1 MGGPYGGELRLD
13 MLLAGVVLGLVGA
26 LFVALIRFQAR
37 RIVGRRATVA
47 LDEERFRT
55 LFEET
60 QQALTL
66 IEKGRFVAAN
76 KAALAMLR
84 YERVE
89 DLVGLT
95 PMDISP
101 RVQPDGRLS
110 AEKAEE
116 VIQRALA
123 HGSNQFEWEHIRAD
137 GEHFMALVLLT
148 AIRAGDHQ
156 SLHVVWSDISAQ
168 KRAERELAE
177 YRDELERRVAA
188 RTAELA
194 ATTESLRSASEEQQA
209 VFDAAT
215 VGIVLTRNRTILR
228 CNRTLERTLGY
239 EPGELLGKSTAVLYG
254 GAEAFAEVG
263 ARIAADFARQGFYRE
278 ERDVVR
284 KDGGRVWARLGAQAI
299 DAHDPSKGMAGTI
312 EDISAERVTTM
323 EMARARTLAEDAART
338 KADFL
343 ANMSHEIRTPMNA
356 VIGLTH
362 LLLRTELTL
371 HQREYLRKVQAS
383 SQMLMG
389 VLNDILDFSKIDA
402 GQLVVEHVDFELE
415 RLLNNVAALVAEKTA
430 SKGLELVVKVA
441 PNVPN
446 NLVGDPLRVGQ
457 ILTNYANNAV
467 KFTEHGEVAISAEV
481 VSQQGRALRLRFLVR
496 DTGIGIAEDKRD
508 QLFNSFQQADTS
520 ITRKYGGTG
529 LGLAISKRLAVL
541 MDGEVGVESEPG
553 VGSTFWFTVSLAAG
567 KDSSKRFLP
576 RADLRGR
583 RVLLV
588 DNNELAREVIGDMLR
603 GMTFAVKTAA
613 SGAQALAELTRAE
626 QAGEP
631 IELVFLDWQ
640 MPVLDGQQTAEAIG
654 RLGLRVQPP
663 LVMLAAYGQ
672 DPQAQSPGQVRIAE
686 VLVKP
691 VSPSQLFD
699 AIMRALGVNAATRHT
714 ARFDAD
720 ELLPDVSSLVGAR
733 VLLAEDNELNQEVA
747 REFLQTAG
755 VEVDLAEDGA
765 VALRKVQ
772 ERSYDLV
779 LMDMQM
785 PVMDGLTA
793 TAEIRKLEGLR
804 ELPIVAMTANAMAG
818 DRVRCMDAGM
828 NDHIAKPITPQIL
841 LSKLLEWIPARQG
854 SALPPPVGPVSRP
867 PSPSAHVLDGIAGLD
882 VALGLRQM
890 AGRDAL
896 YLSVLAKFAAKQ
908 GDVPPRIAAA
918 VAAGDWTLA
927 EREVHTLKGVAATI
941 GATRL
946 RATAEQLE
954 RAIRTRQPSTEM
966 AALQTALADAL
977 PPLLAAIAKQLPP
990 KIAAPPV
997 PLDPTA
1003 ARDVCVQLALRLN
1016 NDDFASRA
1024 LLDAN
1029 EGMLQ
1034 AALGGDFPRISEA
1047 VGNCDFADALAFLE
1061 EAARSHGIALH

>member
-1 MGGPYGGELRLD
+1 MGVQVGSDMRLD
-13 MLLAGVVLGLVGA
+13 ILLAGVVLGLV
-26 LFVALIRFQAR
+26 VALLAVFVRFQFR
-37 RIVGRRATVA
+37 RIVGRRKTVA
-47 LDEERFRT
+47 LDEERFRR

-60 QQALTL
+60 RQAITL
-66 IEKGRFVAAN
+66 IENGRFVDAN
-76 KAALAMLR
+76 KAALVMLR
-84 YERVE
+84 RERLA
-89 DLVGLT
+89 DLIGMT

-110 AEKAEE
+110 DEKAAE
-116 VIQRALA
+116 VIRSALA

-137 GEHFMALVLLT
+137 GEHFIALVLLT
-148 AIRAGDHQ
+148 AIRQGGRTI
-156 SLHVVWSDISAQ
+156 LHVVWTDISAQ
-168 KRAERELAE
+168 KHAERELAE
-177 YRDELERRVAA
+177 YREELERRVAA

-215 VGIVLTRNRTILR
+215 VGIVLARNRTILR

-254 GAEAFAEVG
+254 GAAAFAEVG
-263 ARIAADFARQGFYRE
+263 ERIKADFARQGFYRE

-284 KDGGRVWARLGAQAI
+284 KDGTRVWARLGAQAI
-299 DAHDPSKGMAGTI
+299 DPEDPSKGMAGTI
-312 EDISAERVTTM
+312 EDISAERVATM
-323 EMARARTLAEDAART
+323 EMERARTLAEDAART

-356 VIGLTH
+356 VIGLTQ

-415 RLLNNVAALVAEKTA
+415 RLLDNVAALVAEKTA
-430 SKGLELVVKVA
+430 SKGLELIVQVA
-441 PNVPN
+441 DNVPN

-481 VSQQGRALRLRFLVR
+481 VSHEGPDLRLRFLVR
-496 DTGIGIAEDKRD
+496 DTGIGIALDKRD

-529 LGLAISKRLAVL
+529 LGLAISKRLAEL
-541 MDGEVGVESEPG
+541 MDGEVGVESVPG
-553 VGSTFWFTVSLAAG
+553 IGSTFWFTVSLGAG

-588 DNNELAREVIGDMLR
+588 DDNDHAREVIGDMLR
-603 GMTFAVKTAA
+603 GMTFAVTTAA
-613 SGAQALAELTRAE
+613 SGAEALAELARAE

-631 IELVFLDWQ
+631 ADLVFLDWQ
-640 MPVLDGQQTAEAIG
+640 MPAMDGLQTAEAIG
-654 RLGLRVQPP
+654 RLALRAPPP
-663 LVMLAAYGQ
+663 LVMITAYGRDELVQ
-672 DPQAQSPGQVRIAE
+672 NARQARIAD

-699 AIMRALGVNAATRHT
+699 AVMRALGVDAVARHT
-714 ARFDAD
+714 SRFDAA
-720 ELLPDVSSLVGAR
+720 ELLPDVSSLAGAR

-747 REFLQTAG
+747 REFLQSAG

-772 ERSYDLV
+772 ERVYDLV

-793 TAEIRKLEGLR
+793 TAEIRKLAGLR

-818 DRVRCMDAGM
+818 DRVRCIDAGM

-841 LSKLLEWIPARQG
+841 LAKLLEWIPAREG
-854 SALPPPVGPVSRP
+854 TARP
-867 PSPSAHVLDGIAGLD
+867 LAVAPLDRQPFTSAHVLDGIAGLD
-882 VALGLRQM
+882 VALGLRRM

-908 GDVPPRIAAA
+908 GAVPSRIAGA

-941 GATRL
+941 GAMPL
-946 RATAEQLE
+946 RALAEQLE
-954 RAIRTRQPSTEM
+954 RAIRSRQPAAEM
-966 AALQTALADAL
+966 APLQAALADAL
-977 PPLLAAIAKQLPP
+977 MPLLDAITKKLPL
-990 KIAAPPV
+990 KTAVSAV
-997 PLDPTA
+997 TFDPTA
-1003 ARDVCVQLALRLN
+1003 ARDVCVQLAQRLD

-1029 EGMLQ
+1029 EAMLQ
-1034 AALGGDFPRISEA
+1034 AALGGDFARISEA
-1047 VGNCDFADALAFLE
+1047 VGNYDFADALAYLE
-1061 EAARSHGIALH
+1061 EAARVHGIALH